1 MCGRFSNTFWFGLL
15 AAVSLFWAGCA
26 SVESTAQFYMPYT
39 TKTFPPKP
47 PEAVIP
53 ILGKAPPESYTKIGR
68 LAFET
73 DLGWKFL
80 RKSMIYNAQA
90 NGADA
95 VILKNVSTRDRLN
108 TVQVPPRMEY
118 YPVQNYYRG
127 RHGKVYGSTQ
137 WIPYFQPGY
146 TQQWVDQITAIDAEM
161 IVTKK

>member
-1 MCGRFSNTFWFGLL
+1 MKSRFSNAIWGGAL
-15 AAVSLFWAGCA
+15 ALVSLFAVGCA
-26 SVESTAQFYMPYT
+26 SVESTTQFYMPYT
-39 TKTFPPKP
+39 TKTYPPKP
-47 PEAVIP
+47 PETPIP
-53 ILGKAPPESYTKIGR
+53 ILGKAPPERFTKIGR

-80 RKSMIYNAQA
+80 RKSMIYNAQVH
-90 NGADA
+90 GADA
-95 VILKNVSTRDRLN
+95 VLLKNVSTREKLN
-108 TVQVPPRMEY
+108 TVQVPPRIDY